1 MAPKLIKNLKE
12 NWLLLSKMTWGILE
26 NFTRALKVSKLGLW
40 WDSFSQSRKRMS
52 LKFTGELFV
61 MECRIG
67 GGIDLSFQNWHEEFD
82 KFWPEQSN
90 VSKICTSLGFFWPKY
105 IMFELINYR
114 GVIFHDTQEWC
125 KIWRKTELWFGK
137 WHEEFGKFSQA
148 EKIAISF

>member
-1 MAPKLIKNLKE
+1 MAPKLIKNLNE

-40 WDSFSQSRKRMS
+40 WDSLSQSRKRMS

-82 KFWPEQSN
+82 KFWPEHSK
-90 VSKICTSLGFFWPKY
+90 VSKMCTLMGSFWSKY
-105 IMFELINYR
+105 IIFEQNKVQRSYI
-114 GVIFHDTQEWC
+114 
-125 KIWRKTELWFGK
+125 
-137 WHEEFGKFSQA
+137 
-148 EKIAISF
+148 